1 MSNDPIRVRCME
13 FLHSQ
18 LEKKAIPHIRPGMLE
33 DLIALVEGVRS
44 DLAAQVM
51 AQRMAEQARM
61 AELEEK
67 NKTEVSDE

>member
-1 MSNDPIRVRCME
+1 ME